1 MDLTVHNGETE
12 RQYIWRLHKYVE
24 NGELSWKTLA
34 DCVNR
39 NFRDSEEEY
48 RDESAYRKPVQS
60 ASAYYD
66 EVFSKFVDDEY
77 CKEIA
82 VQKRE
87 LEKAKVR
94 FRDERNE
101 YNRENRVAAR
111 VEQKLD
117 YLQDML
123 EEQGKVSFP
132 VPKITVRGGNKSMIV
147 SLADLHIGQSFSSVF
162 GKYDSNIAKE
172 RLGLYL
178 EKIKEYAKLHNVS
191 DCYVAVLGDDISGAI
206 HKSIAITNRENVI
219 EQIKLAS
226 EYISS
231 FCAELCEVFNS
242 VSFYNVSGNHSR
254 ISRKE
259 DALHSERLDD
269 LIGWN
274 VEHFLAHIPNFK
286 VEKSCNWDNG
296 IASMW
301 IKNCE
306 YVLVHG
312 DFDSHSKQGI
322 ANLSFMLGR
331 IPYGVLMGHRHYSA
345 FTDESGVK
353 IIQSGSLAGSGD
365 DHTIERRLKGNASQT
380 ICICDSTGELE
391 CLYPVDLSKTY

>member
-24 NGELSWKTLA
+24 KGEMTWRELA
-34 DCVNR
+34 DYVNR
-39 NFRDSEEEY
+39 AFRESEEEY
-48 RDESAYRKPVQS
+48 RDESAYRKPCT
-60 ASAYYD
+60 AAGAYYD
-66 EVFSKFVDDEY
+66 EVFSKFVDDQY

-82 VQKRE
+82 IQKRE
-87 LEKAKVR
+87 LEKAKVQ

-101 YNRENRVAAR
+101 YNRENRIAAR

-123 EEQGKVSFP
+123 EEQGRVNFPTPKVTYSD
-132 VPKITVRGGNKSMIV
+132 GNKSMII
-147 SLADLHIGQSFSSVF
+147 SLADLHIGQTFNSTF
-162 GKYDSNIAKE
+162 GRYDSDIAKE

-191 DCYVAVLGDDISGAI
+191 DCYVASLGDQLSGNI
-206 HKSIAITNRENVI
+206 HLTIAVTNRENVI

-231 FCAELCEVFNS
+231 FCAELCQEFNT

-254 ISRKE
+254 IDRKE

-274 VEHFLAHIPNFK
+274 VEHFLAHIPNFT
-286 VEKSCNWDNG
+286 VEKDCNWDNG

-301 IKNCE
+301 IKNHE

-312 DFDSHSKQGI
+312 DFDTHSKQGI

-331 IPYGVLMGHRHYSA
+331 IPYGVIMGHRHYSA

-365 DHTIERRLKGNASQT
+365 DYTIEKRLKGNASQT